1 MPTPTSRLEA
11 RLPKDIYT
19 IIKRAAQLSG
29 RSISDFVVSAA
40 HEKARKSIEEETII
54 RLAVE
59 DQLQLAKAL
68 INPPKPNKSLSRAFD
83 LHRKHVEIR

>member
-40 HEKARKSIEEETII
+40 HEKPENRLRKKPSFAL
-54 RLAVE
+54 RL
-59 DQLQLAKAL
+59 K
-68 INPPKPNKSLSRAFD
+68 ISFN
-83 LHRKHVEIR
+83 